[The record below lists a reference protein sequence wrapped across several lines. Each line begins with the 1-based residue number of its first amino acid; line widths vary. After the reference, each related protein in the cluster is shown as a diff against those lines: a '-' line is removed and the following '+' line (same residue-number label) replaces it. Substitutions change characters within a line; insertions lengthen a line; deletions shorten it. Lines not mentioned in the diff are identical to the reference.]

1 MLNGKGYRS
10 ALRTGAVVH
19 TQVFDSTHDGATRLP
34 KTRSSSTGTGS
45 PLGHPLPGLCPP
57 ALWDRGF
64 LGPERGELRRDKR
77 AAPGTWVPQN
87 RRKKNTKTI
96 KGGG

>member
-64 LGPERGELRRDKR
+64 LGPEQGELRRDK
-77 AAPGTWVPQN
+77 
-87 RRKKNTKTI
+87 
-96 KGGG
+96 